1 MSDPANYR
9 TKEEVEEYKAKD
21 PIEQV
26 LATIQKNKWAT
37 EKEIAAIDDKVKGLV
52 DESVQFAEESPFP
65 DISELYKDVYTQD
78 DYPYIMD

>member
-9 TKEEVEEYKAKD
+9 TKEEVEEYKSKD

-26 LATIQKNKWAT
+26 LSTIQKNKWAN
-37 EKEIAAIDDKVKGLV
+37 EKEIEVIDNRIKALV
-52 DESVQFAEESPFP
+52 DESVKFGEDSPYP

-78 DYPYIMD
+78 DYPYIIE